1 MTAQTITANPI
12 DSTISQRISTLRWL
26 LPIPISVLPI
36 VQQVVDQIRAVIDLI
51 KANHL
56 FEAESRL
63 IALLPPT
70 EMGKELYES
79 NCAPCH
85 ESDGSGELGKKLQ
98 NNKFIQSMPGLFVKK
113 VSRFCVESH
122 FLRHILL
129 LHPLLQFR
137 ILRLK

>member
-56 FEAESRL
+56 FEAESRP

-85 ESDGSGELGKKLQ
+85 ESDGSGELGKKL
-98 NNKFIQSMPGLFVKK
+98 
-113 VSRFCVESH
+113 
-122 FLRHILL
+122 
-129 LHPLLQFR
+129 
-137 ILRLK
+137 